1 MTIRNILL
9 ILFLCPLSLGLFA
22 QSSPQEEARQLFE
35 NGDYAQALPKFKRL
49 LTLFP
54 KDAGYHYYT
63 GVCMVQTNYNLLKS
77 IEYLTFASNK
87 NVPVNCYFFLGK
99 AYHYL
104 YRFDDAILA
113 YQQFKQKA
121 SRQEIE
127 KLECN
132 RQIEMAENGK
142 KLIAKQGLFNVYQTD
157 SIKKEDLINFY
168 NKKLKNGTFQKKQV
182 KELPFLKGQTIWRY
196 ISSGDKIFESAFVSK
211 NNRDLVV
218 VGKATGKNKPKPE
231 NLGSTINTA
240 YDEDYAWFNNVDSTL
255 YFSSKGHNS
264 MGGYDIFKSKYNPH
278 TKRWSEPVNL
288 GFPINSPYDDILFV
302 PSEDSNQVCFA
313 SNRNTND
320 SKLTIYTISYFSNY
334 TYADIVP
341 NTDLVSISNFNT
353 QQQRSINQP
362 IINNKKVLEIK
373 SDNKWLINNINATT
387 YPDNLS
393 NNTEY
398 NQILT
403 SALRFQ
409 VQSDSFF
416 RKADDLRQ
424 KALVQNNETEKSRLK
439 KEAYSLEIRSKDAQ
453 KNADDNFAKAQAF
466 ESGISSDNNV
476 KDSIPAVTDDLA
488 KKAFGATTKNTRQ
501 QDKEKNNT
509 SKKSTPTPSSS
520 KIIYEFKVMNSSPYK
535 TLNDIPLNQT
545 LPQDIIFRVQMGAF
559 SKTIEPDRFNGI
571 IPIYGETIP
580 NSLVV
585 KYYAGLFNRFSDAE
599 KALNKIREYGFKDAY
614 IVSYYN
620 GKSIPLSRAK
630 EMQKDLK

>member
-9 ILFLCPLSLGLFA
+9 ILFLCPVSLELFA

-63 GVCMVQTNYNLLKS
+63 GVCMVQTNIDLLKS

-87 NVPVNCYFFLGK
+87 NVPVNCYFFLGR

-127 KLECN
+127 RLECN

-142 KLIAKQGLFNVYQTD
+142 RLIAKQGLFNIYQTD
-157 SIKKEDLINFY
+157 VIKREDLFNFY
-168 NKKLKNGTFQKKQV
+168 NKNLKNGIFQKKQV

-196 ISSGDKIFESAFVSK
+196 ISSGNKIYESSFISK

-218 VGKATGKNKPKPE
+218 VGKAMGKNKPKSE
-231 NLGSTINTA
+231 NLGSTINTT
-240 YDEDYAWFNNVDSTL
+240 YDEDYAWFNATDSTL

-264 MGGYDIFKSKYNPH
+264 MGGYDIFKSKYNPQ
-278 TKRWSEPVNL
+278 TRSWSEPVNL

-302 PSEDSNQVCFA
+302 PFEDSNQVYFA

-320 SKLTIYTISYFSNY
+320 SKFSIYTISYFPNY

-341 NTDLVSISNFNT
+341 NSDLVLLSNFKT
-353 QQQRSINQP
+353 QQQRTINQSV
-362 IINNKKVLEIK
+362 IAKGIFGTKSGNKWQGNNKNVTI
-373 SDNKWLINNINATT
+373 

-393 NNTEY
+393 NNAEY
-398 NQILT
+398 NQILN

-424 KALVQNNETEKSRLK
+424 KAMVQNNETEKNRLK
-439 KEAYSLEIRSKDAQ
+439 KEAYSLEIRSKEAQ
-453 KNADDNFAKAQAF
+453 KNADDNFTKAQTF
-466 ESGISSDNNV
+466 ESGISTDNDV

-488 KKAFGATTKNTRQ
+488 QKAFGATAKNTRQ
-501 QDKEKNNT
+501 QDKEKNNIV
-509 SKKSTPTPSSS
+509 KKPAPTPPSS
-520 KIIYEFKVMNSSPYK
+520 KIIYEFMVMSSSPYK
-535 TLNDIPLNQT
+535 TLNDIPLNQK

-559 SKTIEPDRFNGI
+559 SKTIEPDRFKGI
-571 IPIYGETIP
+571 VPIYGETIP